1 MKRIFR
7 SFLALLFAAVLV
19 LPVLA
24 ACGADSVDYAGE
36 LKLDMSSETKKQ
48 EVTIRLQID
57 GDTTHFNPVKNSTVT
72 PNANPAD
79 FDKTDGYIKA
89 RYIAINTPESTGK
102 IEKWGKTA
110 SLFTK
115 EKLAS
120 AESIIIESD
129 DGQWNIDSTG
139 ERYVLWIWY
148 KPQGGA
154 DYRNLNIEILQNGLA
169 WGSSTVNN
177 RYGDIASK
185 ALMQAQEQQLHIFSP
200 PNTVDENYFGN
211 NKAAAIT
218 LKELRCHFSEYV
230 DQPVMVEGT
239 VTAVY
244 DNNAYIEDYDADTG
258 TYFGMQVYL
267 HFTLGTLREIYKAGN
282 RVRVYGTA
290 SESTFG
296 KQISDVSY
304 NDYDPDYY
312 KNSKI
317 VENPG
322 TLAPV
327 FREIEPKDIAASRDV
342 SFQFENDDAESGIET
357 VTLDYRDVLLNTS
370 ATLKNLTVTD
380 VYTTSKGDSTGA
392 MTITC
397 TAKNTDGTTSTVS
410 IRTEV
415 LYDANN
421 KLVTAATFPVGKVIK
436 SVKGIVGLY
445 TPESTG
451 DPSYQ
456 LNVPAFDMFEL

>member
-1 MKRIFR
+1 M
-7 SFLALLFAAVLV
+7 FAAVLV

-24 ACGADSVDYAGE
+24 ACGEKKSAGPVDFTSE
-36 LKLDMSSETKKQ
+36 LKLDMTSDTKKQ

-57 GDTTHFNPVKNSTVT
+57 GDTTHFDPVKNSTVT

-115 EKLAS
+115 GKLAD

-129 DGQWNIDSTG
+129 DNQWNIDSTG

-148 KPQGGA
+148 KPQGGT
-154 DYRNLNIEILQNGLA
+154 DYRNLNIEILQNGFA

-177 RYGDIASK
+177 RYGEIASK
-185 ALMQAQEQQLHIFSP
+185 ALMQAQEQKLHIFSP
-200 PNTVDENYFGN
+200 PNTVDENFFGN
-211 NKAAAIT
+211 TNAAAIT
-218 LKELRCHFSEYV
+218 LKELCCHFADYN
-230 DQPVMVEGT
+230 DHPVIVEGT

-244 DNNAYIEDYDADTG
+244 DNNAYIEDYDEETE

-267 HFTLGTLREIYKAGN
+267 AFQLGTIREIYKAGN

-290 SESTFG
+290 SESNFG
-296 KQISDVSY
+296 RQISGVSY
-304 NDYDPDYY
+304 DDYDPDYY

-317 VENPG
+317 VEVDPE
-322 TLAPV
+322 TLAPT
-327 FREIEPKDIAASRDV
+327 FREIAPLDLVTARNV
-342 SFQFENDDAESGIET
+342 SFQFEDEEAEGGYAT
-357 VTLDYRDVLLNTS
+357 VTMDYRDVLLNTS
-370 ATLKNLTVTD
+370 ATLKNLTVVS
-380 VYTTSKGDSTGA
+380 VYTTPSGASAGA

-397 TAKNTDGTTSTVS
+397 SVEGSSTTVD

-415 LYDANN
+415 LKDANG
-421 KLVTAATFPVGKVIK
+421 KTVTAATFPVGKVIK
-436 SVKGIVGLY
+436 SVKGIVGKY
-445 TPESTG
+445 TSEYTG
-451 DPSYQ
+451 KTSYQ
-456 LNVPAFDMFEL
+456 LNVLTFDMFEL